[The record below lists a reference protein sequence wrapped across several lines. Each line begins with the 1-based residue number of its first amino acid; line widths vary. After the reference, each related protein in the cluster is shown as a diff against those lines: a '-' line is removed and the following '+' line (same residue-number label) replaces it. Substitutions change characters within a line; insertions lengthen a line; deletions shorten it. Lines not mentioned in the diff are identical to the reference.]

1 MNQRLIFTNLV
12 GGAIDAL
19 VDELGAKDVFVLTDT
34 NTSQFVMPLLV
45 NDSAVVAKARR
56 ITIPSGDINKNLEQ
70 LAYVWKQLSVSEA
83 TRSSVLINVGGGML
97 TDLGGFAAAAFKR
110 GMKCINVPTT
120 LLGAVDASVGGKTA
134 VNFNGLKNQ
143 IGVFSEAEASIIST
157 VFFNTLPQQQI
168 LSGYAEMLK
177 HALLEDEATLGRL
190 LDYNP
195 VYPEFDSEALLPLL
209 RASVLVKQR
218 IVEEDLTEKGLR
230 KALNLGH
237 TIGHA
242 FESFSFAHLSP
253 VPHGYAV
260 AWGMVAEL
268 VLSHM
273 KLGFP
278 SEILHKIAAYVLEN
292 YGAMAVECKDYP
304 ELLKAMRQDKKND
317 SPESINFT
325 QLEDVGRPMINCS
338 ATKDEIEA
346 ALDIYRDLMRLA

>member
-1 MNQRLIFTNLV
+1 MNQKLIFTNLV

-45 NDSAVVAKARR
+45 NDSAVVAKGRR

-110 GMKCINVPTT
+110 GMGCINVPTT

-230 KALNLGH
+230 N
-237 TIGHA
+237 A

-325 QLEDVGRPMINCS
+325 LLEEVGRPMINCS

-346 ALDIYRDLMRLA
+346 ALDIYRDLMHLA

>member
-1 MNQRLIFTNLV
+1 M
-12 GGAIDAL
+12 
-19 VDELGAKDVFVLTDT
+19 
-34 NTSQFVMPLLV
+34 
-45 NDSAVVAKARR
+45 
-56 ITIPSGDINKNLEQ
+56 
-70 LAYVWKQLSVSEA
+70 WKQLSVSEA

-110 GMKCINVPTT
+110 GMRCINVPTT

-237 TIGHA
+237 TIG
-242 FESFSFAHLSP
+242 LSLI
-253 VPHGYAV
+253 H
-260 AWGMVAEL
+260 
-268 VLSHM
+268 
-273 KLGFP
+273 
-278 SEILHKIAAYVLEN
+278 I
-292 YGAMAVECKDYP
+292 
-304 ELLKAMRQDKKND
+304 
-317 SPESINFT
+317 
-325 QLEDVGRPMINCS
+325 
-338 ATKDEIEA
+338 
-346 ALDIYRDLMRLA
+346 

>member
-1 MNQRLIFTNLV
+1 MNQKLIFTNLV

-45 NDSAVVAKARR
+45 NDSAVVAKGRR

-110 GMKCINVPTT
+110 GMRCINVPTT

-253 VPHGYAV
+253 
-260 AWGMVAEL
+260 
-268 VLSHM
+268 M

-325 QLEDVGRPMINCS
+325 LLEEVGRPMINCS

-346 ALDIYRDLMRLA
+346 ALDIYRDLMHLA

>member
-1 MNQRLIFTNLV
+1 MNQKLIFTNLV

-45 NDSAVVAKARR
+45 NDSAVVAKGRR

-110 GMKCINVPTT
+110 GMRCINVPTT

-195 VYPEFDSEALLPLL
+195 VYPEFVSEALLPLL

-260 AWGMVAEL
+260 AWGMAAEL

-278 SEILHKIAAYVLEN
+278 SEILHKIAAYVIEN
-292 YGAMAVECKDYP
+292 YGAMTE
-304 ELLKAMRQDKKND
+304 E
-317 SPESINFT
+317 
-325 QLEDVGRPMINCS
+325 
-338 ATKDEIEA
+338 
-346 ALDIYRDLMRLA
+346 

>member
-1 MNQRLIFTNLV
+1 MNQKLIFTNLV

-45 NDSAVVAKARR
+45 NDSAVVAKGRR

-110 GMKCINVPTT
+110 GMRCINVPTT

-177 HALLEDEATLGRL
+177 HALLEDEATIGRL

-260 AWGMVAEL
+260 AWCMVAEL

-304 ELLKAMRQDKKND
+304 ELPKAMRQDKKND

-325 QLEDVGRPMINCS
+325 LLEEVGRPMINCS

-346 ALDIYRDLMRLA
+346 ALDIYRDLMHLA